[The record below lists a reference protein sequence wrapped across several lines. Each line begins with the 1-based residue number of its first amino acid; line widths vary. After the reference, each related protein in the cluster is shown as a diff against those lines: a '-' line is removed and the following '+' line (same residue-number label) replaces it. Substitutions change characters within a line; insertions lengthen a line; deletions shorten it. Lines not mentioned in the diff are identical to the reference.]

1 MTLIPEIDTFACV
14 AHGDCAV
21 VAPEAFRVDDV
32 AVVIGTAPEDRLRE
46 AARACPA
53 RRDRRRDGEEVDRAD
68 VAALAA
74 RAEVAES
81 GSYAATRWRLSTDP
95 PFLPSAVDVRRAS
108 GGAAGARRRSRRRS
122 RTPPPRRRS

>member
-32 AVVIGTAPEDRLRE
+32 AVVIGTVAEDRLRE

-53 RRDRRRDGEEVDRAD
+53 GAIVLVDDVTGEEVDP
-68 VAALAA
+68 
-74 RAEVAES
+74 
-81 GSYAATRWRLSTDP
+81 G
-95 PFLPSAVDVRRAS
+95 
-108 GGAAGARRRSRRRS
+108 
-122 RTPPPRRRS
+122 